1 MNRWIVAAAAA
12 ALVAP
17 VVSLLARQDQKVVEP
32 AKHFKTQR
40 GPSALVLGRVV
51 DATTNQPIANAVV
64 SLGVRAQPTSSNVYT
79 TDAGYF
85 VFRDLP
91 AGSYPLTVVASG
103 YLSGGFGQRR
113 PGGPTQ
119 PLSLAD

>member
-1 MNRWIVAAAAA
+1 MQRWMVAAAAA

-17 VVSLLARQDQKVVEP
+17 VVYAQ
-32 AKHFKTQR
+32 QR
-40 GPSALVLGRVV
+40 GPTALILGRVV

-64 SLGVRAQPTSSNVYT
+64 STGARDAGRAQTTPSNVYT

-103 YLSGGFGQRR
+103 YLAGGFGQRR
-113 PGGPTQ
+113 PGGPT
-119 PLSLAD
+119 